1 MANIICNDRFERG
14 LRCWSRSD
22 GVEVVDAPLM
32 PGSSVPAARIPSQG
46 YLAQN
51 LEDRVPSGDHL
62 WFMLFSLGGTE
73 AELDVR
79 IDYSDGSRA
88 DHRLRQEFSPVLP
101 AIRRGV
107 PVERDNPLARF
118 RIRNVGSQDSGVS
131 LFSLEGDPVRL
142 CLCDRRSARP
152 VNLPWPGMD
161 WVRAHTYPDGFH
173 PYGTPRSM
181 PIAPEGESALAS
193 RFLDIEMKL
202 DEILDL
208 LRREQ
213 RPLQGKTSKKD
224 ATRD

>member
-1 MANIICNDRFERG
+1 MANIICNDRFEKG

-51 LEDRVPSGDHL
+51 LEERVPDGDL

-79 IDYSDGSRA
+79 IDYSDGSRI
-88 DHRLRQEFSPVLP
+88 DHRLRQEFPPGQL
-101 AIRRGV
+101 AFRREV
-107 PVERDNPLARF
+107 PVERDNPLARL
-118 RIRNVGSQDSGVS
+118 RIRNVGSRESGVS

-142 CLCDRRSARP
+142 CLCDRRSARH

-161 WVRAHTYPDGFH
+161 WLRAHAYPDGFH

-181 PIAPEGESALAS
+181 SIAPEGESALAS

-213 RPLQGKTSKKD
+213 RPPQGKMSKKV